1 MFKTPV
7 FFGGGGVALSKLT
20 NILGFVIIHCWHLQ
34 PVFHR
39 MTGSGGTLLLV
50 ESLWG
55 KSLRS
60 TLSFV
65 NARFGLLDGEMSL
78 PSPAPQKVQGNLY
91 NYGEFLAFSCI
102 SSMNP
107 PQKWPERP
115 SWWWKKSAMTAP
127 RQFVCRWWCPLRWY
141 ILISHCILY
150 ISYNHYTP

>member
-1 MFKTPV
+1 VFKTPV
-7 FFGGGGVALSKLT
+7 FFFFGGGVALSKLT

-115 SWWWKKSAMTAP
+115 SWWWKKIRHDGAQAVCVQVMSTA
-127 RQFVCRWWCPLRWY
+127 
-141 ILISHCILY
+141 LIYPNIPLY
-150 ISYNHYTP
+150 IIHKL